1 MPAASAPATPATP
14 RANCGSGSVRCAAI
28 GSPVALP
35 PDERR
40 KNVVWVTPKIVI
52 EAEYRGITHDGL
64 LRQASF
70 KGLRED
76 KPAREV
82 VRETPVA
89 HAARDGGATP
99 VGAEI
104 GIGEGEIRGRQQ
116 KQRRRWLMCV

>member
-1 MPAASAPATPATP
+1 MWQRLSPLRTD
-14 RANCGSGSVRCAAI
+14 RA
-28 GSPVALP
+28 PVALP

-40 KNVVWVTPKIVI
+40 KNVIWVTPKIVI

-89 HAARDGGATP
+89 APPATAAQRQS
-99 VGAEI
+99 VRKSR
-104 GIGEGEIRGRQQ
+104 IGES
-116 KQRRRWLMCV
+116 RRNPRPPTEAAPRSPMCV